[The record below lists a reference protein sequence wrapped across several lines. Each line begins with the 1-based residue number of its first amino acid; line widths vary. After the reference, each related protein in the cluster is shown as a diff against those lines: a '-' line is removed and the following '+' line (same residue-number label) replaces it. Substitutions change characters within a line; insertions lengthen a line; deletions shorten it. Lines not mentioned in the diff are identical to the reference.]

1 MDGSEVKSMSNIFI
15 PCDEYDA
22 HIKKNKPAL
31 HAKLVKM
38 RRDYLEMEP
47 KNSQAS
53 NFIGE
58 VYKTARLVRRKMM
71 DAPTEAK
78 TILDHF
84 NGMTQE
90 ARQML
95 IDKYPVL
102 QELGT
107 FKTKMGK

>member
-1 MDGSEVKSMSNIFI
+1 MPWHTLSIVSSITSQDKPQRIKFKSDVLRKGIHK
-15 PCDEYDA
+15 DEYDA

-58 VYKTARLVRRKMM
+58 LYKTARLVRRKVM

-78 TILDHF
+78 T
-84 NGMTQE
+84 
-90 ARQML
+90 
-95 IDKYPVL
+95 
-102 QELGT
+102 
-107 FKTKMGK
+107 